1 MNKIAI
7 IGLGLVGNSIGMAL
21 KRAYAAEP
29 DAPRLAGFDP
39 DRSRE
44 EAALR
49 RYNSV
54 DEIAPNLEQAVRG
67 AQLIILATPSS
78 ATREVL
84 GAIAPFVDESMTIT
98 DTLSTKA
105 PVMAWA
111 KELLDGR
118 ASFIGG
124 HPFSKSMDLEA
135 ATGDDIPGADLF
147 LNAPYAIMPLPNA
160 RNEAL
165 NIVIS
170 LVESLGA
177 HPLFID
183 PVEHDSFLAATSH
196 LAYVASAALIR
207 VTSKSP
213 GWSDMRG
220 FANRQF
226 KSVTDPMATDAQVLT
241 DALIANRQMLLS
253 WLDQYLLTLQDL
265 REQIAG
271 GDRAPLLASIT
282 DCHDSRDAWA
292 NDEPDDAKDARLK
305 AELRDAIND
314 ARPAHSLMGNYL
326 ADRFFRKKK
335 GQ

>member
-1 MNKIAI
+1 MNKTAI

-21 KRAYAAEP
+21 KRAGAAEP
-29 DAPRLAGFDP
+29 DSLRLAGFDP

-49 RYNSV
+49 RYGSV
-54 DEIAPNLEQAVRG
+54 DEIAPDLERAVRD
-67 AQLIILATPSS
+67 AQLIILTTPAS

-84 GAIAPFVDESMTIT
+84 EAIAPFVDESMTVT

-105 PVMAWA
+105 PVMDWA
-111 KELLDGR
+111 RELLGGR

-124 HPFSKSMDLEA
+124 HPFSRTMDLEA
-135 ATGDDIPGADLF
+135 ITDFDIPGPDLF
-147 LNAPYAIMPLPNA
+147 QKAPYAIMPLPNA

-165 NIVIS
+165 NRVIT

-196 LAYVASAALIR
+196 LPFVVSAALLR

-213 GWSDMRG
+213 AWSDMRA
-220 FANRQF
+220 FANQQF

-241 DALIANRQMLLS
+241 DALIANRQMLLA
-253 WLDQYLLTLQDL
+253 WIDQYLLALQDL

-271 GDRAPLLASIT
+271 NDRASLLASIT
-282 DCHDSRDAWA
+282 ECHDSRDAWA
-292 NDEPDDAKDARLK
+292 NDETEEAKDAKLK

-314 ARPAHSLMGNYL
+314 ARPSHSLMGSFL
-326 ADRFFRKKK
+326 ADRFYRRKSGK
-335 GQ
+335 